1 MYVVEYI
8 SGYVV
13 KSVGIRQ
20 SCNTCF
26 KFVLKRSNDKDTK
39 NNLINFKEKYC
50 LHHPQKEIV
59 AACKFA
65 EAELKSSLNLE
76 NCIKKLYFGKTTQ
89 KVVNH
94 FTFRHPNLFNA
105 MYVLP
110 GHDPEHHYYLLVN
123 IVKKYLAIRI
133 HKYITKHNVE
143 TRQKVRQKLTK
154 LLHFKNK

>member
-1 MYVVEYI
+1 MYLVQYI

-26 KFVLKRSNDKDTK
+26 KFLRKRSNDKDTK
-39 NNLINFKEKYC
+39 NNFINFKETYC

-76 NCIKKLYFGKTTQ
+76 NCLKKLYF
-89 KVVNH
+89 
-94 FTFRHPNLFNA
+94 
-105 MYVLP
+105 
-110 GHDPEHHYYLLVN
+110 E
-123 IVKKYLAIRI
+123 KKHSKSCEPL
-133 HKYITKHNVE
+133 YI
-143 TRQKVRQKLTK
+143 
-154 LLHFKNK
+154 